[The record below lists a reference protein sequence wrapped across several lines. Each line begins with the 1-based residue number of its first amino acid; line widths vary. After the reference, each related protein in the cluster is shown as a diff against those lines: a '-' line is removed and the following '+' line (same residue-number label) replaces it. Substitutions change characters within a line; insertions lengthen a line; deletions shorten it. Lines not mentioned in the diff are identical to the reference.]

1 MQDAVI
7 LANCLYDLTNLKPES
22 ITAAFLDYK
31 EQRYAQTKKLT
42 SISKM
47 NALITTGQ
55 VWTLEYNTYLWSI
68 GTHLNDKSASF
79 FIDIV

>member
-7 LANCLYDLTNLKPES
+7 LANCLYDLNNLKPES
-22 ITAAFLDYK
+22 IAAAFLDYK

-55 VWTLEYNTYLWSI
+55 VSRL
-68 GTHLNDKSASF
+68 K
-79 FIDIV
+79 